1 MYVLSASIQSCPTL
15 CDPTDCSLPGSS
27 VHGIFLGKNM
37 GVGYPLCRSPV
48 NISRHLFFPVG
59 TEPQVIVFRFSHLS
73 FCSLTYF
80 LSCLQIPGAYLFIF
94 PRSMTSFWN
103 PIFWREKGEPVFN
116 KILFVKTIWF
126 CLLVLCHKAFCLLYV
141 KTTLKKTEKKPNY
154 LWHFPAS

>member
-1 MYVLSASIQSCPTL
+1 MFLLLIWDFKFRTEYDRHRERKADEPAPSACMCVQSCPTL

-48 NISRHLFFPVG
+48 NISRHLFFPFG

-73 FCSLTYF
+73 FCSLTCF

-94 PRSMTSFWN
+94 PRSMTSF
-103 PIFWREKGEPVFN
+103 
-116 KILFVKTIWF
+116 
-126 CLLVLCHKAFCLLYV
+126 
-141 KTTLKKTEKKPNY
+141 
-154 LWHFPAS
+154 